1 MKAQKAFPDK
11 ISEESVT
18 RTRELLLDALCRLRS
33 YASELHHDSDVGE
46 YLEMIARVEQR
57 KNA

>member
-18 RTRELLLDALCRLRS
+18 RTRELLLDALYRFRS